1 MSMTI
6 QETFR
11 QADLKNGE
19 KYTLLFIN
27 DFAFPCVQKITLE
40 SIEER
45 QYAQYKDAVR
55 IVFRPYKKRN
65 CYQKYFHNGYKRFAV
80 LKGWF
85 DVQTAKTVTR
95 NGYSFSEICSGD
107 ISFIERACAEH
118 PENVVI
124 NYTYAEEVQE
134 VTEAVVVRM
143 MNGRM
148 TSEIYA
154 LKDLEKLFEVTGKT
168 ADRSEE
174 RKRRLCCRA
183 ELDNRPIL
191 KGFCGPFWGSE
202 NRLLYEDNES
212 FEIMSA

>member
-65 CYQKYFHNGYKRFAV
+65 CYQKYFYNSYKRFAV

-85 DVQTAKTVTR
+85 DVQTTKTVSRGGMT
-95 NGYSFSEICSGD
+95 FSEICSGD

-118 PENVVI
+118 PEAVVI
-124 NYTYAEEVQE
+124 NYTYQEELKE

-143 MNGRM
+143 VNGRM

-202 NRLLYEDNES
+202 NRLLYEDHEC